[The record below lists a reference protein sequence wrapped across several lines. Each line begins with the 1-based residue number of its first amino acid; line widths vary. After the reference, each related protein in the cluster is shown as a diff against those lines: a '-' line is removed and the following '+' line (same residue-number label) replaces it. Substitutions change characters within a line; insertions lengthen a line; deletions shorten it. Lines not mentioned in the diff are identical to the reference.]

1 MRSERRTRWAWA
13 SGACSKSRTRRA
25 SISAR
30 ARPSSRVWRWSVA
43 RVAATAPRASR
54 TGLQRATRRQRRSR
68 TASTSSSAS
77 RDARPCRPHST
88 GGPNA
93 GSSRTS
99 TTAASIVCSSA
110 SSPPPSTRSQPRIGS
125 HVAKT
130 SGESRARAS
139 RATNAKRR
147 WSGGLSPSGRH
158 ASASSSPARRCAP
171 RATGTYGGGAACPL
185 AWRAAETTT
194 ATARWLPRRRS
205 SSPPQA
211 RHPGACSAG
220 SRAPAPPCTAASR
233 RPEGLRVT

>member
-139 RATNAKRR
+139 RAT
-147 WSGGLSPSGRH
+147 
-158 ASASSSPARRCAP
+158 ARRCAP